1 MYNFASERVRKGL
14 TQSEFA
20 ECIGVSKE
28 SISRWERG
36 VTMPSIDRL
45 ASIADY
51 FGCSTDYLLGR
62 TEERKRMNVLAE

>member
-1 MYNFASERVRKGL
+1 
-14 TQSEFA
+14 
-20 ECIGVSKE
+20 
-28 SISRWERG
+28 
-36 VTMPSIDRL
+36 MPSIDRL